1 MSNKIQPKETA
12 RKYVRKLI
20 LPSDPLAPMWNA
32 ESVIFHKKPK
42 WNYID
47 NCVITALLMMY
58 DKTGEKQLLDYA
70 ERFIGTYVNENGDI
84 PTLSFSDHNLDNING
99 GKNLLKLYKLTG
111 ERMYLSAADKLV
123 SGQLSHQPRLNCGN
137 FWHKAIYP
145 DQIWIDGVYM
155 VLPFMADYSLISE
168 NRGML
173 DDVRMQLRNIQQ
185 LMCDSITGLYHHGY
199 DETRKMDWADKI
211 TGLSREFWLRSMGWL
226 CAGLADLSEICPN
239 EKLFSAMLADLL
251 EALRNTA
258 LDDGMLLQLPVRPE
272 LAGNYPETSGTLL
285 FAYSAMKSHRL
296 GICGEDMYNAGKIA
310 LETVCEKYITENEKG
325 VPMLKNICLM
335 AGLGAGRDGSAE
347 YYLSEKI
354 VENDAKG
361 IAPFLMA
368 CTEL

>member
-1 MSNKIQPKETA
+1 MSNYRQPEVIA
-12 RKYVRKLI
+12 EKYIRELI
-20 LPSDPLAPMWNA
+20 LPSEPLSPLWNA
-32 ESVIFHKKPK
+32 ENFIFHKKPK

-47 NCVITALLMMY
+47 NCMITALLMMY

-70 ERFIGTYVNENGDI
+70 VRFIGTYVNEAGDI
-84 PTLSFSDHNLDNING
+84 PTLSFADHNLDNING

-111 ERMYLSAADKLV
+111 ERMYLSAAEKLV
-123 SGQLSHQPRLNCGN
+123 SGQLSQQPRLNCGN

-145 DQIWIDGVYM
+145 CQIWIDGIYM
-155 VLPFMADYSLISE
+155 VLPFLAEYSLISGRSE
-168 NRGML
+168 ML
-173 DDVRMQLRNIQQ
+173 EDVRMQLKNIRQ
-185 LMCDSITGLYHHGY
+185 LMRDPVTGLYHHGY
-199 DETRKMDWADKI
+199 DETRNMDWADKS
-211 TGLSREFWLRSMGWL
+211 TGLSRGLWLRSMGWMS
-226 CAGLADLSEICPN
+226 AGLADLSEICSE
-239 EKLFSAMLADLL
+239 EKLFSNMLAELL
-251 EALRNTA
+251 GALSCTA

-296 GICGEDMYNAGKIA
+296 GVCGEDMYRAGKKA
-310 LETVCEKYITENEKG
+310 LETVCEKYITENGKG
-325 VPMLKNICLM
+325 VPVLKNICLM

-368 CTEL
+368 CMEL